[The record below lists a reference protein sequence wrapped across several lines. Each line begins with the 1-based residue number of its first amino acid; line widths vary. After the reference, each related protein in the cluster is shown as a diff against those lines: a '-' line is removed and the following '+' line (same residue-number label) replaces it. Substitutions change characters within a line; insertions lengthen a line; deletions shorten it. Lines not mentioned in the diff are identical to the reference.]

1 MSKRNTLYSTNTI
14 LAMCLMGLIAFG
26 TGCAEETKRN
36 AESTEQQKK
45 KEDKSSN
52 LLKLN
57 GKVFSIPSPIQTAY
71 LIKNAGADYRASILN
86 STDKISGYTTTNK
99 KSLNLGIYGADLG
112 YVTIYDQSQEAI
124 SYMAVAKRLT
134 SELGISNLF
143 DKQMIERFESNLGK
157 QDSLLALVSDAFKS
171 ADSYLKQNKQED
183 VSVMILVGGWIE
195 TLYFATDLFEPEHDE
210 SIRNRIGEQKIT
222 LKNVINLLSPYG
234 DDPDVNDL
242 LNGLNELE
250 SLYEDINYTYTYKEP
265 ITDEENKITKITSES
280 LVEMSPEQL
289 KAISA
294 KVLELRNS
302 IIN

>member
-1 MSKRNTLYSTNTI
+1 MSKRNTYYSTNTI
-14 LAMCLMGLIAFG
+14 LAMCLMGLLTFG

-36 AESTEQQKK
+36 TASTEQK
-45 KEDKSSN
+45 KEDESKSTN

-71 LIKNAGADYRASILN
+71 LIKNSGADYRASILN
-86 STDKISGYTTTNK
+86 ATDKVAEYTTTNK
-99 KSLNLGIYGADLG
+99 KALNLGIYGADLG
-112 YVTIYDQSQEAI
+112 YATIYDQSQEAI

-171 ADSYLKQNKQED
+171 ADSYLKQNKQEN
-183 VSVMILVGGWIE
+183 VSAMILVGGWIE

-210 SIRNRIGEQKIT
+210 TIRNRIGEQKIT
-222 LKNVINLLSPYG
+222 LENVINLLSPYS
-234 DDPDVNDL
+234 DDSSIEGL
-242 LNGLNELE
+242 LKGLNELDM
-250 SLYEDINYTYTYKEP
+250 LYEEINYTYTYQEP
-265 ITDEENKITKITSES
+265 ITDAENKITKITSES
-280 LVEMSPEQL
+280 KVDMTPEQL

-294 KVLELRNS
+294 KVIELRNS